1 MSDMHNQNQNGKVF
15 FRPMQLHDVPV
26 VAAIDQV
33 SFPSPWS
40 ESTYRQELRTNQA
53 AHLYVAEQHS
63 ELKGT
68 AEIVGYIG
76 FWYIVDEVHI
86 STIAV
91 HPDRRRL
98 GIGRMILNHALEQ
111 ARAMGAELATL
122 EVRES
127 NSGAIQL
134 YRAFGFTLKGRRAG
148 YYRDTDEDA
157 LVMFKERLD
166 LYQQEAREKV
176 SER

>member
-1 MSDMHNQNQNGKVF
+1 MLNQNQNGKVI
-15 FRPMQLHDVPV
+15 FRPMQLDDVPV
-26 VAAIDQV
+26 VAAIDQI

-40 ESTYRQELRTNQA
+40 ESTYRQELRKNRA
-53 AHLYVAEQHS
+53 AHLYVAEQLS
-63 ELKGT
+63 ELKGI

-91 HPDRRRL
+91 HPDRRRR

-127 NSGAIQL
+127 NTGAIEL
-134 YRAFGFTLKGRRAG
+134 YRAFGFALKGRRPG
-148 YYRDTDEDA
+148 YYRDTEEDA

-166 LYQQEAREKV
+166 QYQQEAREKV
-176 SER
+176 IER